1 MMKNI
6 IITLMLA
13 IGVTS
18 VVMATQGQHGQIVDW
33 DQLNLTDNQ
42 EELVQTIRDD
52 YRDQFQLVR
61 KSPFDK
67 AEKSQQYSVLR
78 ETLVVKLQT
87 VLTEEQN
94 LKAGNLLIEKM
105 EKRMA
110 KKLDRL
116 TKKLSLTAEQNINL
130 QQALVKKL
138 TPIKNQ
144 LMQWDIP
151 SASDRQQLF
160 DQLDQMMPALLSR
173 DQLARWQI
181 IKQNRIQ
188 SLA

>member
-33 DQLNLTDNQ
+33 DQLNLSDNQ

-52 YRDQFQLVR
+52 YKDQFQLVR
-61 KSPFDK
+61 KTPFDK
-67 AEKSQQYSVLR
+67 AEKLQQYSTLR
-78 ETLVVKLQT
+78 QTMVVKLQT
-87 VLTEEQN
+87 VLTEEQK
-94 LKAGNLLIEKM
+94 LKAGSLLVEKM
-105 EKRMA
+105 EKRMQL
-110 KKLDRL
+110 KLQRL
-116 TKKLSLTAEQNINL
+116 IKKLSLTSEQNVNL
-130 QQALVKKL
+130 QQALTEKL
-138 TPIKNQ
+138 TPIRDQ

-151 SASDRQQLF
+151 NTSDRQQLF
-160 DQLDQMMPALLSR
+160 DQLDQMMPALLSS
-173 DQLARWQI
+173 DQLAQWQI
-181 IKQNRIQ
+181 IKQNRNQ